1 MKTFKTNPLAGLLIL
16 VLATVFV
23 FFSCQRASKKP
34 GEKMMEKAIENAT
47 GNKADVDLGDEKA
60 VIKTDAGIIEVDSK
74 AQSWPDEIPNDVPE
88 FTYGKVKAV
97 TTSNIDDTK
106 TWNVIYEDVRD
117 GFIDKYDA
125 ELKEKGFE
133 TVTMKIGDN
142 GGSITAESDKYTIFL
157 MGGEGNLSIAVSLK
171 KQE

>member
-1 MKTFKTNPLAGLLIL
+1 MKTFKTNPLAGLLIF
-16 VLATVFV
+16 VLATAFV
-23 FFSCQRASKKP
+23 FFSCQRASKKT
-34 GEKMMEKAIENAT
+34 GEKMMEKTIENAT
-47 GNKADVDLGDEKA
+47 GNNADVDLSDEKA

-142 GGSITAESDKYTIFL
+142 GGSITAENDKYNIFL
-157 MGGEGNLSIAVSLK
+157 MGGEGNLSIAVSIK